1 MRTEWLIYLDDI
13 SKTHSITQTAQR
25 FFISQQALSFSIKK
39 LEEEFGTTLLNRT
52 NHGATLTPE
61 GTAFLK
67 KARHMIDLYYDLK
80 EEFELPTLSET
91 EDDMIP
97 TGKIKILTHTRLL
110 EALLID
116 LIEKYGRRA
125 PSVQLILQEKE
136 NVAILQAIDEGQADL
151 GLIFVPDPFLNELIS
166 TDTPNLKFQRL
177 FSDDF
182 IACCNRNHPFAQE
195 KSLKFEDIA
204 NVPTLVFDTNPKILS
219 SGQEMDVAATTG
231 SLFFSCNES
240 FHKEMLRRGLAV
252 SVITLFEFRKI
263 FLKYKDLTAI
273 PIDNSF
279 KSNIV
284 LVTSTRKKPD
294 PAAVLFE
301 KMLLSYDFYGV

>member
-52 NHGATLTPE
+52 NHGAT
-61 GTAFLK
+61 
-67 KARHMIDLYYDLK
+67 LYYDLK

-151 GLIFVPDPFLNELIS
+151 GLIFVPDPFLNELINA
-166 TDTPNLKFQRL
+166 DTPNLKFQRL

-195 KSLKFEDIA
+195 KTLKFEDIA

-284 LVTSTRKKPD
+284 LVTSSRKKPD

>member
-1 MRTEWLIYLDDI
+1 M
-13 SKTHSITQTAQR
+13 
-25 FFISQQALSFSIKK
+25 
-39 LEEEFGTTLLNRT
+39 
-52 NHGATLTPE
+52 
-61 GTAFLK
+61 
-67 KARHMIDLYYDLK
+67 
-80 EEFELPTLSET
+80 
-91 EDDMIP
+91 
-97 TGKIKILTHTRLL
+97 
-110 EALLID
+110 
-116 LIEKYGRRA
+116 
-125 PSVQLILQEKE
+125 QEKE

-151 GLIFVPDPFLNELIS
+151 GLIFVPDPFLNELINA
-166 TDTPNLKFQRL
+166 DTPNLKFQRL

-195 KSLKFEDIA
+195 KTLKFDDIA

-263 FLKYKDLTAI
+263 FLEYKDLTAI

-284 LVTSTRKKPD
+284 LVTSSRKKPD

>member
-67 KARHMIDLYYDLK
+67 NARHMIDLYYDLK

-116 LIEKYGRRA
+116 
-125 PSVQLILQEKE
+125 
-136 NVAILQAIDEGQADL
+136 
-151 GLIFVPDPFLNELIS
+151 
-166 TDTPNLKFQRL
+166 
-177 FSDDF
+177 
-182 IACCNRNHPFAQE
+182 
-195 KSLKFEDIA
+195 
-204 NVPTLVFDTNPKILS
+204 
-219 SGQEMDVAATTG
+219 
-231 SLFFSCNES
+231 
-240 FHKEMLRRGLAV
+240 
-252 SVITLFEFRKI
+252 
-263 FLKYKDLTAI
+263 
-273 PIDNSF
+273 
-279 KSNIV
+279 
-284 LVTSTRKKPD
+284 
-294 PAAVLFE
+294 
-301 KMLLSYDFYGV
+301 

>member
-39 LEEEFGTTLLNRT
+39 LEEEFRTTLLNRT

-97 TGKIKILTHTRLL
+97 TGKIKILTHARLL

-151 GLIFVPDPFLNELIS
+151 GLIFVPDPFLNELINA
-166 TDTPNLKFQRL
+166 DTPNLKFQRL

-182 IACCNRNHPFAQE
+182 IALLD
-195 KSLKFEDIA
+195 SIGTTD
-204 NVPTLVFDTNPKILS
+204 FDT
-219 SGQEMDVAATTG
+219 D
-231 SLFFSCNES
+231 
-240 FHKEMLRRGLAV
+240 RRIEL
-252 SVITLFEFRKI
+252 
-263 FLKYKDLTAI
+263 
-273 PIDNSF
+273 
-279 KSNIV
+279 
-284 LVTSTRKKPD
+284 
-294 PAAVLFE
+294 
-301 KMLLSYDFYGV
+301 

>member
-1 MRTEWLIYLDDI
+1 
-13 SKTHSITQTAQR
+13 
-25 FFISQQALSFSIKK
+25 
-39 LEEEFGTTLLNRT
+39 
-52 NHGATLTPE
+52 
-61 GTAFLK
+61 
-67 KARHMIDLYYDLK
+67 MIDLYYDLK
-80 EEFELPTLSET
+80 EEFELPSLSET

-97 TGKIKILTHTRLL
+97 TGKIKILTHARLL

-151 GLIFVPDPFLNELIS
+151 GLIFVPDPFLNELINA
-166 TDTPNLKFQRL
+166 DTPNLKFQRL

-195 KSLKFEDIA
+195 KTLKFEDIA

-284 LVTSTRKKPD
+284 LVTSSRKKPD